1 MHGPLDFILGTET
14 HREELVV
21 MTTDRDTG
29 TVTGAISLGESW
41 DALLC
46 ELVVDAGRRAQ
57 MEGPGVRSS

>member
-29 TVTGAISLGESW
+29 AVTGAISLGDSW
-41 DALLC
+41 DEILC
-46 ELVVDAGRRAQ
+46 ELVIDAGRQAQ
-57 MEGPGVRSS
+57 MGPDAAQP